1 MLHWQVFRIVR
12 VPPLNIFGGSSRP
25 IRSQDSEL
33 STNQRPRFRQNI
45 WHQTNLRPPN
55 ALPLCHC
62 KVTVSLKIHLNQ
74 IYPNRYENM
83 PMDCQFVNAMS
94 LEPLLCHF
102 NHWDA
107 TQGESHFMGPSLY
120 STASSQ
126 GSANP
131 SLTSIE
137 VSEGLATP

>member
-1 MLHWQVFRIVR
+1 MNVKFRTFVNK
-12 VPPLNIFGGSSRP
+12 V
-25 IRSQDSEL
+25 
-33 STNQRPRFRQNI
+33 
-45 WHQTNLRPPN
+45 
-55 ALPLCHC
+55 PLCQLS
-62 KVTVSLKIHLNQ
+62 VTVSLKCHLNQ
-74 IYPNRYENM
+74 LSTNGYPNM
-83 PMDCQFVNAMS
+83 SMDCKFANAMS
-94 LEPLLCHF
+94 FEPLLCHF

-137 VSEGLATP
+137 ASEGLAIA